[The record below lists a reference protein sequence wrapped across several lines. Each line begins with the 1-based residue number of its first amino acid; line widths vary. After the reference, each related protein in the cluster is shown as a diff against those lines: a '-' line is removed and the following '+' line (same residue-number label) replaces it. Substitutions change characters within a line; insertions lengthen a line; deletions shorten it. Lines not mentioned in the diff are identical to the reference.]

1 MVLHLKEQETIQTAR
16 AEWQLGLQV
25 AGHFNGQPPKHYSHR
40 ARNSSSALLFMKCC
54 VCCATD
60 LKHGQTRD
68 TAVTEAPRLW
78 WKMKKRV
85 IHISKDREAR
95 LPITVEEKS
104 LRQTHNVT
112 LNVCLLHLRSP
123 KAGSGLS
130 SAQYAD
136 DNLNGTKWE
145 THLKA
150 LTQFALDSAKII
162 QAL

>member
-1 MVLHLKEQETIQTAR
+1 MTQWVNKRNKTCYWIFFFFFRAAR
-16 AEWQLGLQV
+16 AEWQLCLQV
-25 AGHFNGQPPKHYSHR
+25 AGHFNGQESLYSPNHYSHR

-60 LKHGQTRD
+60 LKHSQTWD

-85 IHISKDREAR
+85 IHISKEREAR

-112 LNVCLLHLRSP
+112 LNVCLLHLCSL

-130 SAQYAD
+130 SASEYAD
-136 DNLNGTKWE
+136 DFQNETKW
-145 THLKA
+145 
-150 LTQFALDSAKII
+150 DAK
-162 QAL
+162 L